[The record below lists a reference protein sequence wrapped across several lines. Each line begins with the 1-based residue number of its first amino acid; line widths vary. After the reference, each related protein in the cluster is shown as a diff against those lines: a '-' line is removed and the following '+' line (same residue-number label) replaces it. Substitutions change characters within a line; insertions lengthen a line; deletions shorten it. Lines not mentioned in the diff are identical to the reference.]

1 MFLDEIAN
9 QLNLNGATKN
19 SYLILNISG
28 KGVYVQGAIKI
39 TLCSTV
45 KMSFKI
51 GKINYSILGE
61 NLTLHNLTNDTIL
74 IKGKIYAFLDESKN
88 IIKN

>member
-1 MFLDEIAN
+1 
-9 QLNLNGATKN
+9 
-19 SYLILNISG
+19 
-28 KGVYVQGAIKI
+28 
-39 TLCSTV
+39 
-45 KMSFKI
+45 MSFKI